1 MFCPRCGS
9 QIADGARFCPVCG
22 NTMNAA
28 GAQHAAPAQHAASA
42 QHTAPAQH
50 AASPQNTTPAR
61 HSATG
66 SPMAPARIVAP
77 IQETAMDPDRRPAPT
92 DRTSNAFGPSTA
104 HAQGANGA
112 ARHAA
117 PAAGA
122 ANAAP
127 RHAAPG
133 VQPTPAPA
141 PQTASADPAQPAPF
155 QAQPAPF
162 PGQPAY
168 VPGMTTAPVQ
178 PQHSISV
185 KRIIPCVVAV
195 LALIFSFMPW
205 FETSQ
210 TASQLSGYAAQGA
223 NLLSALAGQNNDYT
237 SQLSLDPE
245 YNVWNL
251 GEAGKTIASYEEM
264 ANQASDLASSLSDSY
279 SGYSDDSDYSD
290 SYDSYDDD
298 DYDSDYYDY
307 SSYSDSSASVVQAS
321 ASVARDPR
329 VQVGRVVPIANPNA
343 SRTSA
348 QGVMIFS
355 MAITALWA
363 IGLVA
368 TLVGVV
374 IYLVKGVRFILPVGC
389 VFLVIS
395 GAVFELVFTPA
406 ISNFGSATMFPALMV
421 VAAIAAAVL
430 ALVLRENTTP
440 AYAAPVQQL

>member
-22 NTMNAA
+22 NTMNDA
-28 GAQHAAPAQHAASA
+28 GAHHAAPAQHAASA
-42 QHTAPAQH
+42 KHAAPAQH
-50 AASPQNTTPAR
+50 AAPTQGAAPAR
-61 HSATG
+61 HAATG

-77 IQETAMDPDRRPAPT
+77 VQGTAMDSDRNPAPM
-92 DRTSNAFGPSTA
+92 P
-104 HAQGANGA
+104 Q
-112 ARHAA
+112 
-117 PAAGA
+117 
-122 ANAAP
+122 
-127 RHAAPG
+127 AAPG
-133 VQPTPAPA
+133 N
-141 PQTASADPAQPAPF
+141 PAQSAPF
-155 QAQPAPF
+155 QTQSAPF
-162 PGQPAY
+162 PGQPGYA
-168 VPGMTTAPVQ
+168 PGMPTAPVQ

-307 SSYSDSSASVVQAS
+307 SSYSDSNASIVQAS

-355 MAITALWA
+355 MAITVLWA

-374 IYLVKGVRFILPVGC
+374 IYLVKGIRFILPVGC

-430 ALVLRENTTP
+430 ALVLRENTAPT
-440 AYAAPVQQL
+440 YAAPVQQL